1 MYHTPLALVRAN
13 AVSMILL
20 FRGGGGSSPE
30 THYLWKP
37 FWRERKTMSGIQL
50 TKALSRPEIWWVWQD
65 VSPSDPLSQYSLTVT
80 VAVGG
85 GGGNRT
91 DRPRLTVLLA
101 QVWWKSEPPQL
112 GPPLGLPRTR
122 LVTDAASWQA
132 KRWEV
137 MPVVPYPS
145 ACCVETT
152 YQVIP
157 RGDLLSYHIKRLGYG
172 LQL

>member
-1 MYHTPLALVRAN
+1 MYHTPLALVRAIT
-13 AVSMILL
+13 VSMILL
-20 FRGGGGSSPE
+20 FRGGSSRE

-37 FWRERKTMSGIQL
+37 FWRERKKMSGIQL

-65 VSPSDPLSQYSLTVT
+65 VSPSDPLLSQYSLT
-80 VAVGG
+80 GG
-85 GGGNRT
+85 GDRT
-91 DRPRLTVLLA
+91 DRLLLTALLA

-122 LVTDAASWQA
+122 LVTDVASWQA

-137 MPVVPYPS
+137 MPAVPYPS
-145 ACCVETT
+145 ACCMETA

-157 RGDLLSYHIKRLGYG
+157 GDTYYHIILNVWATGYSCTS
-172 LQL
+172 